1 MLYRETL
8 SWKTKQKKKKNNSNS
23 TNSSKNSNDAKKH
36 TSQSPLNTIKP
47 PNQKFLFSQGYDM
60 DSAMTLC
67 TSKLYDAKKDGYS
80 GGCYP
85 IRDSNN
91 LYIGVELKLD
101 WVRRHRVEEYYK
113 MLFTLVYENN
123 LEDYQDEI
131 LNYIRKLKKIAN
143 VHPRLMHV
151 AIFSVFRTE
160 RKRLS
165 ILFPEI
171 YRQFGNHLEISKMSN
186 DDKEYIMNT
195 FINAVEKIGKEQIN
209 AIQKNT

>member
-1 MLYRETL
+1 
-8 SWKTKQKKKKNNSNS
+8 
-23 TNSSKNSNDAKKH
+23 
-36 TSQSPLNTIKP
+36 
-47 PNQKFLFSQGYDM
+47 
-60 DSAMTLC
+60 
-67 TSKLYDAKKDGYS
+67 
-80 GGCYP
+80 
-85 IRDSNN
+85 
-91 LYIGVELKLD
+91 
-101 WVRRHRVEEYYK
+101 

-209 AIQKNT
+209 KCIHDIFLIIITHFRTERKRLSILFPEIYRQFGNHLEISKMSNDDKEYIMNTFINAVEKIGKEQINAIQKNT